1 MDTAGLHR
9 LCDGEQ
15 YHADEVAT
23 AETHGY
29 GGTEG
34 CQGGTA
40 ADSERIDKPES
51 GLSALE
57 GFGYVVCDQRHRE
70 YEGGQDLL

>member
-1 MDTAGLHR
+1 MKRVLFIIGIVLLNMQMALAQKQWTLQD
-9 LCDGEQ
+9 CIDS
-15 YHADEVAT
+15 
-23 AETHGY
+23 
-29 GGTEG
+29 
-34 CQGGTA
+34 A